1 MCVGRSN
8 DSDVVFSISEEIT
21 ASTTV
26 NSGIATA
33 SFGSV
38 SSPIDVLE
46 GTFLTSQF
54 IVDGSLEQRFVL
66 DNANIDTSS
75 IVAYVG
81 TPGVLG
87 KQYKMID
94 NIVGISS
101 ISDTYLIQEVQDERY
116 ELLFGDGIFGRK
128 PDNGAVIT
136 VQYVVTSGS
145 EGNGEFLILLV
156 VS

>member
-1 MCVGRSN
+1 M
-8 DSDVVFSISEEIT
+8 
-21 ASTTV
+21 
-26 NSGIATA
+26 
-33 SFGSV
+33 
-38 SSPIDVLE
+38 
-46 GTFLTSQF
+46 
-54 IVDGSLEQRFVL
+54 
-66 DNANIDTSS
+66 
-75 IVAYVG
+75 G

-145 EGNGEFLILLV
+145 EGNGSSYLTLLV
-156 VS
+156 IF